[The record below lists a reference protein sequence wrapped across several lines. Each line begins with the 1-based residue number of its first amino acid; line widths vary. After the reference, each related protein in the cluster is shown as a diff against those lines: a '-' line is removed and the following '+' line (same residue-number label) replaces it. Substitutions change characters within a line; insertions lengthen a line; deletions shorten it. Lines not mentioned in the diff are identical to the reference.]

1 LSKLIYRFNNQK
13 TQSGFNSKIIL
24 GGKGANLAQMA
35 KLGLPVPPGFTITTK
50 VCEDFY
56 KNNKKI
62 PKKLFQQVKK
72 EIKIIE
78 KISKKIIESLLSK
91 NLIIWESSH
100 DKLESIISGIIV
112 DDLMVEDHL
121 NEEVKEL
128 LDSRTDEYERSM
140 MDYGRVFQLV
150 KSKLARERGL
160 IF

>member
-1 LSKLIYRFNNQK
+1 MRL
-13 TQSGFNSKIIL
+13 
-24 GGKGANLAQMA
+24 
-35 KLGLPVPPGFTITTK
+35 
-50 VCEDFY
+50 
-56 KNNKKI
+56 
-62 PKKLFQQVKK
+62 KK
-72 EIKIIE
+72 EFIE

-100 DKLESIISGIIV
+100 DKLESIIIGIIV